1 VLRPDALQLL
11 QRLPWPGNV
20 RELERVVRAAT
31 ARRHSGDIR
40 VEDFPAGLLAK
51 AAPRRL
57 TAIEHAELEAIV
69 EALDAAGGNKRDA
82 ARRLGIA
89 RSTLYRKLR
98 AYGLDLDRTAF

>member
-1 VLRPDALQLL
+1 MPSR
-11 QRLPWPGNV
+11 
-20 RELERVVRAAT
+20 RAAS
-31 ARRHSGDIR
+31 RL
-40 VEDFPAGLLAK
+40 FPPALLAK

-57 TAIEHAELEAIV
+57 TAIEHAELEAIS